1 MAHINRH
8 PAPGFGELTRGWWVV
23 PNNPFQPPVVK
34 GRVTGT
40 GELVAANWT
49 LPQNPLA
56 NTLSTIGLPSGER
69 SRTATIQG
77 LGTIDLTQ
85 VLSEWSNP
93 AQWTMSQ
100 WAIVAGIGLLLLLTM
115 RKDRTAYRAAKYRAK
130 ADYLQA
136 ISEAR
141 KKSPTL
147 ASRAAGRMQQIVTYV
162 PAAPAQEG

>member
-1 MAHINRH
+1 MPHIHRH

-23 PNNPFQPPVVK
+23 PNNPFQVPVNK

-56 NTLSTIGLPSGER
+56 NALSTVGLPSGER

-77 LGTIDLTQ
+77 LGAIDLTQ
-85 VLSEWSNP
+85 TLSEWSNP
-93 AQWTMSQ
+93 GQWTLSQ
-100 WAIVAGIGLLLLLTM
+100 WAIVAGVGLLLLMTM
-115 RKDRTAYRAAKYRAK
+115 RKDRTAFRAAKYRAK

-141 KKSPTL
+141 RRSPTL
-147 ASRAAGRMQQIVTYV
+147 ASRAVGRFSR
-162 PAAPAQEG
+162 PATAPQEG